1 MKIVTILPKAIASE
15 KINVHRYSL
24 SCHNDIHTQYKSIS
38 FRDLNIQF
46 LFLFYFRLSII
57 FINLQLYA
65 LEYALTNYLNGEDRV
80 TKNGCT
86 LFSNNFKT

>member
-24 SCHNDIHTQYKSIS
+24 SCHNDNDIHTQYKSIS
-38 FRDLNIQF
+38 FRYLNIQF

-80 TKNGCT
+80 TKKWVY
-86 LFSNNFKT
+86 FIFQ